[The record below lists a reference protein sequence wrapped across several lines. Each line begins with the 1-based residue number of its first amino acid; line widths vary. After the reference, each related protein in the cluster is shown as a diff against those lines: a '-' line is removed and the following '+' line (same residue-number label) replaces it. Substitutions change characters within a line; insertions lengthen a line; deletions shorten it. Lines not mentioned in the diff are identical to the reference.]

1 MRHMADTGQGFPTKT
16 VSSDVVQILKL
27 LQLAGCES
35 LTYYF
40 HILFLET
47 PTNIYEFTYTYTYFQ
62 ILVIVIIQIFQAA

>member
-1 MRHMADTGQGFPTKT
+1 MRHMADTGQGFSTKT

-40 HILFLET
+40 HILLLET
-47 PTNIYEFTYTYTYFQ
+47 QTYIYDFTYTYTYLQ
-62 ILVIVIIQIFQAA
+62 ILVIVIIQIFLGA